1 VGTVRSAAVIW
12 SLGATVYLVCEAI
25 AAAGSAGYS
34 YTADYISDLGNHAV
48 MNVGAFAA
56 HGILF
61 LAGALLVT
69 RGSPKA
75 GWLGYGFV
83 LAAAANGIGNVL
95 VATVPSGSDH
105 AQWHVVGAATAILS
119 GNAAVIIA
127 GVGGGVLGA
136 ARSYRWISI
145 GLGVAGIV
153 CLSALIL
160 DGANGSRALPAGLV
174 ERGAVYPII
183 AWELMTG
190 AAIFRPGTR

>member
-1 VGTVRSAAVIW
+1 VGTMRSAVIW
-12 SLGATVYLVCEAI
+12 LLGATGYLVCEGI
-25 AAAGSAGYS
+25 AAAGHDGYS
-34 YTADYISDLGNHAV
+34 YTTDYISDLGVHAV
-48 MNVGAFAA
+48 MNVGAFTA

-69 RGSPKA
+69 RGNPRTGS
-75 GWLGYGFV
+75 LGYGFV
-83 LAAAANGIGNVL
+83 LAAAANAIGNVL
-95 VATVPSGSDH
+95 LAAVPSGSSQSH
-105 AQWHVVGAATAILS
+105 WHVVGAALAILG

-136 ARSYRWISI
+136 TPSFRWISI

-153 CLSALIL
+153 CLGVLIL
-160 DGANGSRALPAGLV
+160 DGANGSRVLPAGLI

-190 AAIFRPGTR
+190 AAILRRGR